1 MMITVT
7 LAEAVLF
14 TCLLV
19 AFSAAASLAA
29 ARYLRRPARGNAGST
44 QPDAA
49 EPTGTS
55 DDLGAKL
62 EQLDAKLT
70 EVHDHVEWLATERMV
85 DVAAEVARNA
95 APTVSPSVLPTVLPG
110 DLSSS
115 NAVSNAPRSGN
126 PTCSGQAP
134 CLGSMPAYGEAPYAG
149 RSAPLGATHLPN
161 SGLPSPARHN

>member
-7 LAEAVLF
+7 LVEAVLF
-14 TCLLV
+14 ACLLG
-19 AFSAAASLAA
+19 ALSAATSLAA

-44 QPDAA
+44 QPNAA
-49 EPTGTS
+49 EPTVIS

-62 EQLDAKLT
+62 AQLDAKLS

-85 DVAAEVARNA
+85 DVAAEVARMA
-95 APTVSPSVLPTVLPG
+95 APTASPAVLPSVLSK

-115 NAVSNAPRSGN
+115 NAVSSAPRSGN
-126 PTCSGQAP
+126 PTCSIKAP
-134 CLGSMPAYGEAPYAG
+134 CLGSVPAYDEAPYAS

-161 SGLPSPARHN
+161 SGLPTTARHN